1 MQFLRQVGKPLG
13 ISCGLICD
21 SERCLCSTILVSHL
35 ILSASRFAHPLSSIL
50 VFGFVL
56 NSQSM
61 QVLAE
66 CARAS
71 TRGAAPSFRSAS
83 NDNRVLLCAMQLGC
97 GQYFMHTLSPLF
109 ASVVM
114 GNGVGAGDMSIITT
128 LPPPPSPGRTGGGV
142 DSSTVAAALVQVL
155 SCIIDGITHAPMW
168 LRRVCGTDRNF
179 LAIMIRCACFD
190 SCRL

>member
-1 MQFLRQVGKPLG
+1 M
-13 ISCGLICD
+13 CD
-21 SERCLCSTILVSHL
+21 SVRCLCSTILVSHL

-71 TRGAAPSFRSAS
+71 TRGAAPPFRSAS
-83 NDNRVLLCAMQLGC
+83 NANRVQLCAMQLGC

-114 GNGVGAGDMSIITT
+114 GNGVGAGDMSSITT
-128 LPPPPSPGRTGGGV
+128 LTPPLSTGRTGGV
-142 DSSTVAAALVQVL
+142 DSSTVVAALDQVL
-155 SCIIDGITHAPMW
+155 SCIIDSITHAPMW
-168 LRRVCGTDRNF
+168 LRRVCGTDRN
-179 LAIMIRCACFD
+179 LTGT
-190 SCRL
+190 SWLS